1 VLGRRRSP
9 ERRSMH
15 AGDAA
20 GEHEPGRGL
29 RLSREARYGLSDQGR
44 DHELGSGQDLLERLG
59 RQPFLRLGALRILEI
74 GSWEGRSALFFL
86 NYLPLSRITCIDP
99 FDGNIEHHINPYFA
113 ALALKSEAQF
123 DANLAALA
131 DRIEKIKGSS
141 KTVLPELGVAGR
153 RFDFAY
159 IDGSH
164 RAADVYADA
173 ALTWPLM
180 EPRDGLVLFD
190 DYLWDGMDE
199 EHELPK
205 PGIDAFLA
213 AIGGHYR
220 EVHRGYQLAIAKL

>member
-1 VLGRRRSP
+1 VSTNPDEDIVSLEKHDTAFLTKAEITSWEVGKTFS
-9 ERRSMH
+9 S
-15 AGDAA
+15 DWAA
-20 GEHEPGRGL
+20 SHFFDW
-29 RLSREARYGLSDQGR
+29 A
-44 DHELGSGQDLLERLG
+44 DLLHPL
-59 RQPFLRLGALRILEI
+59 RQKALRILEI

-131 DRIEKIKGSS
+131 DRVEKIKGSS

-180 EPRDGLVLFD
+180 ESRDGVVLFD

-213 AIGGHYR
+213 TISGHYR
-220 EVHRGYQLAIAKL
+220 EVYRGYQLAIAKL

>member
-1 VLGRRRSP
+1 MNQQRRW
-9 ERRSMH
+9 
-15 AGDAA
+15 
-20 GEHEPGRGL
+20 
-29 RLSREARYGLSDQGR
+29 
-44 DHELGSGQDLLERLG
+44 
-59 RQPFLRLGALRILEI
+59 ALRNLPAAAYCPLE
-74 GSWEGRSALFFL
+74 
-86 NYLPLSRITCIDP
+86 
-99 FDGNIEHHINPYFA
+99 GNIEHHINPYFA

-131 DRIEKIKGSS
+131 DRVEKIKGSS

-180 EPRDGLVLFD
+180 ERDGLVLFD

-199 EHELPK
+199 ELEEPK
-205 PGIDAFLA
+205 PARVSSPSCHTAFRKPMTAWPPA
-213 AIGGHYR
+213 AR
-220 EVHRGYQLAIAKL
+220 AP